1 MICIYLIDAVTMN
14 QTVFNKW
21 YHFNTM
27 PDQSHT
33 KYQPENNFEYAQC
46 KIWYMETFINLSK
59 PAFSKGYKKT
69 EIRRNQE
76 KTKYTSTN
84 IEGSEL
90 FVGNYCIFTKI

>member
-1 MICIYLIDAVTMN
+1 MTYIYLIDAVTMN

-27 PDQSHT
+27 PYQSPT
-33 KYQPENNFEYAQC
+33 KYQPENNLDYAQC

-59 PAFSKGYKKT
+59 PAFSKRLKT

-76 KTKYTSTN
+76 KTECTSIT

-90 FVGNYCIFTKI
+90 LVGNYCTFTKI